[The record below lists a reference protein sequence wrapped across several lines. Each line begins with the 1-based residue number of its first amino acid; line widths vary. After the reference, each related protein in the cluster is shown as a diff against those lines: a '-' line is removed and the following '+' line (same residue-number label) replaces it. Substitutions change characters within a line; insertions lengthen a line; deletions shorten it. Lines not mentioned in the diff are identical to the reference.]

1 MMKKST
7 SGYVLILVIT
17 FLPLLMLGTKYLL
30 DVQTLWDR
38 KASETEFL
46 KNNSTKLV
54 EKSTEKTEFT
64 IAENQEILETASSK
78 NNLPNES
85 EKKGKNWAKEAA
97 LKVAEKWNPALTY
110 KQQKER
116 LLRIADGIYNGSPAY
131 VETRLNKAI
140 PQIDIARET
149 IQRGGMFTPSKVVKA
164 ADTIEN
170 SIEGDSQKQVAYKR
184 ITFKRIEHIYAKHS
198 NYDANIASR
207 YYNDVYN
214 FLLKKNSSIILP
226 EEDMIDS
233 YCYSKEN
240 SENLWGICWAHYE
253 PWPEEERRILDPR
266 ELKKIKTKTYEVR
279 KNLND
284 SRVQIEC
291 ERNKIKVTIN
301 DDIGYAIPAECNVDI
316 ILTVPTN
323 TEALEV
329 YKKNENTDRSE
340 HSSSEML
347 INKIKSAPIY
357 QITRAYRKFLKDHF
371 FYTRGVTV
379 GIIPYGSSI
388 TEKLD
393 GMEKMEAINA
403 FQQKPSNLSN
413 GSSLYVK
420 SENQMLNTLDENTP
434 VYRNY
439 GGQNVNPYH
448 VLKLTSDVKMIYE
461 MLGAFYPYI
470 SEKNYSNFIFI
481 PMIVADD
488 LLQEKNAT
496 KEQTDIDTKYDFRKG
511 NATHGRLKIPSSAE
525 KYRKKVL
532 ILTVNK
538 PDWIESEKITNLDK
552 KYKEAIKSLTSHDMS
567 ILGQKST
574 LDACT
579 KLKNN
584 WGNDLRIYLIK
595 FKKQNKYQS
604 KNSETEVNFDYSY
617 LNNCATENTDQYVY
631 DNIFNQAELEE
642 ALRKIAHDIKL
653 WARYTGAKDVTE

>member
-1 MMKKST
+1 M
-7 SGYVLILVIT
+7 IT

-30 DVQTLWDR
+30 DIQTLWDR

-46 KNNSTKLV
+46 KNNSQKLTETSV
-54 EKSTEKTEFT
+54 EKTEF
-64 IAENQEILETASSK
+64 IVAENQEILETASSK
-78 NNLPNES
+78 TNLPNES

-116 LLRIADGIYNGSPAY
+116 LLRIADGIYNGSPTY
-131 VETRLNKAI
+131 VETLLNKAI

-149 IQRGGMFTPSKVVKA
+149 IERGGMFTPLKVVKTT
-164 ADTIEN
+164 DTIEN
-170 SIEGDSQKQVAYKR
+170 TVESDSQKRVEYKR

-198 NYDANIASR
+198 NYDANRASY

-214 FLLKKNSSIILP
+214 FLLKKNSSVILP
-226 EEDMIDS
+226 GEDMIDS

-240 SENLWGICWAHYE
+240 SENLWEICWAHYE
-253 PWPEEERRILDPR
+253 PWSEEERRILDPR

-291 ERNKIKVTIN
+291 ERNKIKVII
-301 DDIGYAIPAECNVDI
+301 DEDIGYAVPAECNVDI

-323 TEALEV
+323 TEALEIN
-329 YKKNENTDRSE
+329 KQNENTYRSE
-340 HSSSEML
+340 HSSSKMST
-347 INKIKSAPIY
+347 NKIKSTSIY

-379 GIIPYGSSI
+379 GIIPYGSST

-403 FQQKPSNLSN
+403 FQQKHSNLSN
-413 GSSLYVK
+413 RSSLYVK
-420 SENQMLNTLDENTP
+420 SENQMLNTLDENIP
-434 VYRNY
+434 VYKNY
-439 GGQNVNPYH
+439 GEQHVNPYH

-461 MLGAFYPYI
+461 ILGAFYPYV
-470 SEKNYSNFIFI
+470 SEKNYSNFIFTS
-481 PMIVADD
+481 MIVADN
-488 LLQEKNAT
+488 LLQERNAT
-496 KEQTDIDTKYDFRKG
+496 KEQADIDTKYDCRRK

-538 PDWIESEKITNLDK
+538 PDWIESETLTNLDK
-552 KYKEAIKSLTSHDMS
+552 KYKEGIKNLTSHDMS
-567 ILGQKST
+567 ILGQKFT

-579 KLKNN
+579 KLKND
-584 WGNDLRIYLIK
+584 WGNNLRIYLIK
-595 FKKQNKYQS
+595 FRKRNKYQS
-604 KNSETEVNFDYSY
+604 KNSGREVNFDYSY
-617 LNNCATENTDQYVY
+617 LNNCATENTDQYIH

-642 ALRKIAHDIKL
+642 ALRRIAHDIKL
-653 WARYTGAKDVTE
+653 WAGYTEVKNVTE